1 MANRLK
7 LHEEL
12 KNILGSTNVY
22 FQPPDGSSMNYP
34 AIVYNIAKMDRRMAG
49 DIIYSVLKAYT
60 VTVIDE
66 NPDSE
71 IPDKVL
77 NMEYC
82 KFERSFRTTGLN
94 HYVFTLY
101 Y

>member
-1 MANRLK
+1 MGNRPK
-7 LHEEL
+7 LHDEF
-12 KNILGSTNVY
+12 KNILGSSNVY
-22 FQPPDGSSMNYP
+22 FQPPDGCSMDYP
-34 AIVYNIAKMDRRMAG
+34 AILYSIAKMDRRMA
-49 DIIYSVLKAYT
+49 DDTVYSLLKAYT

-71 IPDKVL
+71 IPEKLL
-77 NMEYC
+77 NLPYC
-82 KFERSFRTTGLN
+82 RFERSFRTTGLN